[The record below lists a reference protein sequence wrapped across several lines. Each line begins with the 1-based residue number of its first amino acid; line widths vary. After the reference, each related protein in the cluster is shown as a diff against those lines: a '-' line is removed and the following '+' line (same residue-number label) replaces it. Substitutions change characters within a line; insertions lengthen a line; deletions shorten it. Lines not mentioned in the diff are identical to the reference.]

1 MANTSKIR
9 GISFPFRRGQF
20 EFPAAN
26 EGAQTVVDSVRS
38 LLLMGLGEVP
48 FAPTLGA
55 TITANVF
62 ENISELQRVRLSQQV
77 RSLIADR
84 EPRMAVQSV
93 TVQEAGN
100 AALGYRYE
108 VLVVYTIADI
118 DGDFNI
124 PVL

>member
-9 GISFPFRRGQF
+9 GISFPFRKGKF

-26 EGAQTVVDSVRS
+26 EGPQTVVDAVRS

-48 FAPTLGA
+48 LAPTLG
-55 TITANVF
+55 TTMTANVF
-62 ENISELQRVRLSQQV
+62 ENMSELQRVRIAQQI

-84 EPRMAVQSV
+84 EPRMTVRSV
-93 TVQEAGN
+93 TVQEAGT
-100 AALGYRYE
+100 ASLGYRYE
-108 VLVVYTIADI
+108 VLVVYSIADI